1 MTYTAMEL
9 QTAEPAGRTRRQPA
23 PTSHEQ
29 PAATPT
35 ALTIITNTA
44 NINDVTQTLALVDG
58 IPPVASRPGR
68 HRRRPDSLLGDKGN
82 DSNPNA
88 GHHATARSC
97 QSSPARAA

>member
-1 MTYTAMEL
+1 AARPYE
-9 QTAEPAGRTRRQPA
+9 RTPEKIPGERFSSNGPA
-23 PTSHEQ
+23 PPETHH
-29 PAATPT
+29 PPTPT

-44 NINDVTQTLALVDG
+44 NINDVTQTLALLDG

-88 GHHATARSC
+88 GHHATARTC